1 MFSAC
6 LAVQSYRFLVSIAC
20 KTTGILQK
28 GIDALVL
35 LHFVD
40 HRALYLSGD
49 GYETIVWTYYDNI
62 VVGKTD
68 ITRQFSVQD
77 IVVDVDNCYQLVMSV
92 YLDVS
97 QCTQIVGSASHV
109 EGMEYGGEGR

>member
-28 GIDALVL
+28 GIHALVL
-35 LHFVD
+35 LHFVN

-68 ITRQFSVQD
+68 ITRQLAVQNV
-77 IVVDVDNCYQLVMSV
+77 VVDVDNCYQLVMSV

-97 QCTQIVGSASHV
+97 QCSQIVGSASHV
-109 EGMEYGGEGR
+109 ECMEYGSEG